1 MGSWAHPRV
10 HLCHVECGPY
20 QVIYKTLH
28 ENECDVEAERS
39 LCVFAPR
46 KPYSYALFET
56 FKCIPE
62 KIERGRKKEGALS
75 LKYMVVQLSCVCVMT
90 VYESCGYSEKAR
102 FSGGR
107 VEAIAHSGVGKGQ

>member
-1 MGSWAHPRV
+1 M
-10 HLCHVECGPY
+10 
-20 QVIYKTLH
+20 IYKTLH
-28 ENECDVEAERS
+28 ANERGVEAERS

-75 LKYMVVQLSCVCVMT
+75 LKRMVIQLSCVCVLT
-90 VYESCGYSEKAR
+90 VL
-102 FSGGR
+102 
-107 VEAIAHSGVGKGQ
+107 